1 MSQQHTSR
9 YCPVT
14 KKDKGVNPE
23 ELLKSDAYKNMK
35 ENEGMDTHTHG
46 SRYVP
51 VTQKDTRKWVAVPAQ
66 PGHSSRYFPVTPKD
80 KELNREDILKC
91 ENYKNPRENE
101 GMDTQTHGSR
111 YVPAT
116 ATSHE

>member
-1 MSQQHTSR
+1 MSR
-9 YCPVT
+9 YVPVT
-14 KKDKGVNPE
+14 KKDKQVDPE
-23 ELLKSDAYKNMK
+23 ELLKSDTYKNMK

-51 VTQKDTRKWVAVPAQ
+51 VNKHVTKKWVAVPPQ
-66 PGHSSRYFPVTPKD
+66 PGHSSRYYPVTPKD
-80 KELNREDILKC
+80 QQLKRDDLLKC
-91 ENYKNPRENE
+91 ENYKDVRENE
-101 GMDTQTHGSR
+101 GMDTHTHGSR